1 MSYELF
7 NTQPTIQGR
16 THGKAASLNGV
27 GNRGVFK
34 RESLKFEDAGD
45 SANYLT
51 SVAKTLARSV
61 SSTWA
66 SVYELSRDVKDSEAW
81 AALRPAS
88 GDPPGSFA
96 DWWTTI
102 FGQPISAFMELEHR
116 YCLIKE
122 YQPQLLTELNYD
134 QARQLVE
141 QLEKRHEHFVAKD
154 QQTLDLFAERMPE
167 EKREELQER
176 IDAGERV
183 TQAEVAAAAGVT
195 RGRVA
200 QVANQNVQQN
210 GNVSDPAPPSTLATR
225 RYEKLSAIPGMV
237 ERIAAGES
245 MRALAVEAGIEQ
257 PSLCLPRNPSSAVAR
272 ILRDFGGNS
281 GWLLAVTEQL
291 THYLTE
297 NHANA
302 TEAEELGSDACF

>member
-16 THGKAASLNGV
+16 THGKAASINGV

-61 SSTWA
+61 GSTWA

-81 AALRPAS
+81 AELRPAS
-88 GDPPGSFA
+88 GDPPKSFA
-96 DWWTTI
+96 EWWTAI

-122 YQPQLLTELNYD
+122 HQPQLLTELNYD

-154 QQTLDLFAERMPE
+154 QQALDLYAEQMPD

-176 IDAGERV
+176 IDQGERV
-183 TQAEVAAAAGVT
+183 TQQQVADAVGVT
-195 RGRVA
+195 QGRVA
-200 QVANQNVQQN
+200 QVVNKSVQLN
-210 GNVSDPAPPSTLATR
+210 GSISDAPESTLNTR
-225 RYEKLSAIPGMV
+225 RYEKLSAIPGMA
-237 ERIAAGES
+237 ERISAGES
-245 MRALAVEAGIEQ
+245 MRALAVEAGIEK
-257 PSLCLPRNPSSAVAR
+257 PSLCLPRSSHKAAVR
-272 ILRDFGGNS
+272 ILRDFGNNP
-281 GWLLAVTEQL
+281 GWLLSVTEQL
-291 THYLTE
+291 TKHLTE
-297 NHANA
+297 NHAN
-302 TEAEELGSDACF
+302 TTQAEELSSNSGF

>member
-16 THGKAASLNGV
+16 THGKAASINGV

-81 AALRPAS
+81 SSLHPAS
-88 GDPPGSFA
+88 GEPPSSFA

-122 YQPQLLTELNYD
+122 HQPQLLTELNYD

-154 QQTLDLFAERMPE
+154 QQALDLYAERMPE
-167 EKREELQER
+167 EKRETLQER
-176 IDAGERV
+176 IDQGERV
-183 TQAEVAAAAGVT
+183 TQQQVADAAGVNQSSVA
-195 RGRVA
+195 RVTHKSG
-200 QVANQNVQQN
+200 QLT
-210 GNVSDPAPPSTLATR
+210 GNMHDPQPSTRDTR
-225 RYEKLSAIPGMV
+225 RYAALSQIDGMV
-237 ERIAAGES
+237 DRIAAGES
-245 MRALAVEAGIEQ
+245 MRALAVEAGIEK
-257 PSLCLPRNPSSAVAR
+257 PSLCLPRSSHKAAVR
-272 ILRDFGGNS
+272 ILRDFGNS
-281 GWLLAVTEQL
+281 PDWLLSVTKQL
-291 THYLTE
+291 TKHLTE
-297 NHANA
+297 NHAN
-302 TEAEELGSDACF
+302 TTQAEEFSSNPGF